1 MTAKMTDSQMTGEK
15 PKKATRARK
24 TISEAASSPSVSPA
38 IKDYKIFQ
46 EVVDFFSGLFEK
58 IEQAKT
64 ETLGLQKEIMET
76 KEKWQKE
83 QAEHEVEI
91 ARASE
96 NQALTRKREEE
107 EYEYQKK
114 FERKKTEDEF
124 AEKKGLWEKQLKEEK
139 DKIDAERKELADL
152 RNRVGSFE
160 AELQKAVKE
169 AQSVTTRDL
178 EARYAGERKLREQE
192 VKSEKDI
199 LALKI
204 DSLTKENS
212 RQTAEI
218 ETLKKAFDEATRQL
232 KDVAVKVIE
241 GRTPKIIDSSEV

>member
-1 MTAKMTDSQMTGEK
+1 MTDSPTAAEK
-15 PKKATRARK
+15 PKKSTRSKKTEQIVTTDQIVSSAR
-24 TISEAASSPSVSPA
+24 ASKVSPQPLVGV
-38 IKDYKIFQ
+38 IDY
-46 EVVDFFSGLFEK
+46 FSELTIK
-58 IEQAKT
+58 IEQAKK
-64 ETLGLQKEIMET
+64 EIIDSQKEIADT
-76 KEKWQKE
+76 KERWGKE
-83 QAEHEVEI
+83 KIEYEKEIIVKKEEVAL
-91 ARASE
+91 AR
-96 NQALTRKREEE
+96 RREEE

-199 LALKI
+199 LVLKI

-212 RQTAEI
+212 RQAAEI